1 MDYNDK
7 LPIYMTP
14 EDWKKSYEG
23 GEPPH
28 WAQEME
34 PAPLAN
40 DLLKTLPQKTGN
52 KILEI
57 GVGNGR
63 DSIYFA
69 SQGNEVMGIDI
80 AEGAIKLAKENA
92 LKSKVGEKVNFAKG
106 KAEELGFRDESFDA
120 VYSISVLHATIL
132 PESLSEIA
140 RVLKPGGKAIIYL
153 YEMTKSGGKNYW
165 FWKKEKV
172 EQLIKENG
180 LEIEDQWDFWDPRHE
195 GENTK
200 VLIFK
205 IGKPALVAGH

>member
-1 MDYNDK
+1 MDNSDK

-23 GEPPH
+23 EEPPH
-28 WAQEME
+28 WAEEMK
-34 PAPLAN
+34 PSPLAGQ
-40 DLLKTLPQKTGN
+40 LLEMLPQKKGN

-63 DSIYFA
+63 DSVYFV
-69 SQGNEVMGIDI
+69 SQNNEVTGIDI

-92 LKSKVGEKVNFAKG
+92 LKSGVGEKVNFVKG
-106 KAEELGFRDESFDA
+106 KAEELGFNNESFDA

-153 YEMTKSGGKNYW
+153 YEMTESNGKNYW

-172 EQLIKENG
+172 EQLVKENG
-180 LEIEDQWDFWDPRHE
+180 LSIEDQWDFWDPRHE
-195 GENTK
+195 GEKTK
-200 VLIFK
+200 VLVFK
-205 IGKPALVAGH
+205 IGKPAPTASS